1 MTRLFL
7 GLIFVLLDFELT
19 LGTATFGLVP
29 DFIGYFLMMKGM
41 TDLAEENEIMNRWRH
56 GAFGLTLCALVI
68 YIGDLIAKPP
78 MSDVLLWL
86 FGLGVEIVFFVL
98 LHRILA
104 GLGRERMKQTREFYP
119 VLVLVRLVC
128 YLLGWI
134 PVVGVISVAAGT
146 VVSVCFL
153 VVLGKGL
160 RK

>member
-41 TDLAEENEIMNRWRH
+41 TALAEDNEIMDRWRH
-56 GAFGLTLCALVI
+56 VAFALALGALAV
-68 YIGDLIAKPP
+68 YIGDLIEKPP

-86 FGLGVEIVFFVL
+86 FGLGMEIVFFVL

-104 GLGRERMKQTREFYP
+104 GLGRERMKQAREFYP
-119 VLVLVRLVC
+119 VLVAVRLVC
-128 YLLGWI
+128 CLLDWI
-134 PVVGVISVAAGT
+134 PLVGT
-146 VVSVCFL
+146 VCVVAGAVVAVCFL